1 MATADRLKKLKT
13 QLPQYPDDMFAET
26 RMPLGD
32 HIEELRYR
40 MIAALKWLLF
50 FLVIG
55 FITDAAG
62 TSLGNEKI
70 GVGKPMLKVITEPVE
85 TQTRDF
91 YYRRTIKQLNEKIAK
106 ITNTPPERV
115 AEIRQKLEANGN
127 NLVSLDA
134 EERRLLLGA
143 PAPLRTVVDVKQ
155 FEPAFGPPQ
164 PGAPKELAITLQ
176 VYPAEISSLSDTGL
190 ALSEGK
196 QYITTLSAQEAF
208 VVYFKVSILCGI
220 VLASPFL
227 FYQFWAFVGAGLYP
241 HEKKYVY
248 IFFGPSLLLFL
259 GGVLLCQFYVLPGA
273 VKALL
278 KFNEMLGFDPDI
290 RLHEWLGLALILPL
304 VFGLSFQTPLVMI
317 FLNRIGLFSAQ
328 DYLTKWRYACFILA
342 IFAALVTPTPDVV
355 TMTYLF
361 IPMFTLYLLGIL
373 FCHLFPGFNPNEAE
387 EPEPAEEIAV

>member
-1 MATADRLKKLKT
+1 MATADRLKKLKN
-13 QLPQYPDDMFAET
+13 QLPQYPDDVFADT
-26 RMPLGD
+26 RMPLGE

-55 FITDAAG
+55 FILDAVG

-70 GVGKPMLKVITEPVE
+70 GIGRPMLKVITEPVE
-85 TQTRDF
+85 TQARDF
-91 YYRRTIKQLNEKIAK
+91 YYRRAKKIHDEKIAK
-106 ITNTPPERV
+106 LTQSDP
-115 AEIRQKLEANGN
+115 AEIAAIREKLDKDP
-127 NLVSLDA
+127 SLASLSPA
-134 EERRLLLGA
+134 EREKMLGA
-143 PAPLRTVVDVKQ
+143 PTPLRTFVDTKQ
-155 FEPAFGPPQ
+155 LEPVLGPLKE
-164 PGAPKELAITLQ
+164 GVPKEVPLTLQ
-176 VYPAEISSLSDTGL
+176 VYPAEINYLADTGQ
-190 ALSEGK
+190 ALTESK
-196 QYITTLSAQEAF
+196 QYLTTLSAQEAF

-220 VLASPFL
+220 VLASPFI

-259 GGVLLCQFYVLPGA
+259 TGVLVCQFFVLPGA

-290 RLHEWLGLALILPL
+290 RLNEWLGLAIILPL
-304 VFGLSFQTPLVMI
+304 VFGISFQTPLVMI
-317 FLNRIGLFSAQ
+317 FLNRLGLFSAG

-342 IFAALVTPTPDVV
+342 VFAALVTPTPDVV
-355 TMTYLF
+355 TMMYLF
-361 IPMFTLYLLGIL
+361 APMFALYMLGIL
-373 FCHLFPGFNPNEAE
+373 FCHLFPGFNPNEVE